1 MEPTSNDPR
10 GTGQAA
16 SGARQIAPISTSP
29 ESEAHLRSLVER
41 SGVGIRVRVDSAGDL
56 DVSGHVLG
64 GAGELTLTILDADDD
79 TQGHTISLHFPSLEE
94 AKEFQQRMV
103 LTGAVVATLVIGVT
117 GLALSQAQS
126 DSGGAGG
133 AQTAVQGQNPVAEQ
147 AAAGSQAWADPGFGA
162 DVSNAVGAPTTG
174 GQAAA
179 DESYGGAAAETEE
192 PDSGASRPGAAQPK

>member
-1 MEPTSNDPR
+1 MEPTSRDRR
-10 GTGQAA
+10 GTHPAA
-16 SGARQIAPISTSP
+16 SGDGQIAPISTSP

-41 SGVGIRVRVDSAGDL
+41 SRSGIRVRVDGGGDL

-64 GAGELTLTILDADDD
+64 GAGELTLTILDAEDD

-94 AKEFQQRMV
+94 AKQFQQRMV
-103 LTGAVVATLVIGVT
+103 LTGAVVATLVIGGT

-126 DSGGAGG
+126 DGGAASG
-133 AQTAVQGQNPVAEQ
+133 AEATVQAPTQVVDEA

-162 DVSNAVGAPTTG
+162 DVSNAVGAPTSG

-179 DESYGGAAAETEE
+179 DESYGEATSNTAEPE
-192 PDSGASRPGAAQPK
+192 SGAPRPGPQPK